1 MIESTDNLIMQKIAA
16 ALDITNKESNFS
28 VKRIAAELDITNKE
42 SNFNGVLKT
51 KKYSFETK
59 CRYKNFQMF
68 QDGALND
75 SCTALISIAAASVNT
90 IVKS

>member
-1 MIESTDNLIMQKIAA
+1 MIESTNNLIIQKIAA
-16 ALDITNKESNFS
+16 AS
-28 VKRIAAELDITNKE
+28 DITNKE

>member
-59 CRYKNFQMF
+59 CRYKNFQ
-68 QDGALND
+68 DGALND
-75 SCTALISIAAASVNT
+75 SCTAPISIAAASVNT